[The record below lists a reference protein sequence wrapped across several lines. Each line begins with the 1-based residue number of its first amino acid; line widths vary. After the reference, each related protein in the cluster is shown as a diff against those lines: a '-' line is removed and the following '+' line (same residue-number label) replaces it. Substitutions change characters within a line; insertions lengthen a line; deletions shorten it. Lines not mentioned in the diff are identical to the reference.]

1 MNNSQ
6 KKRIA
11 NNIHQPVL
19 LMSCKRRT
27 PIARFGTSKKSPAN
41 GIKPTREENKNHH
54 QYSDLLER
62 PEKSKY
68 RWNPKAIAPAR
79 LTIGMNP
86 PEKNAKKATQINYS
100 KLSASSNPILW
111 RQVI

>member
-1 MNNSQ
+1 
-6 KKRIA
+6 
-11 NNIHQPVL
+11 
-19 LMSCKRRT
+19 MSCKRRT
-27 PIARFGTSKKSPAN
+27 PIARFGMSKKSPTN

-79 LTIGMNP
+79 LTIVMNP
-86 PEKNAKKATQINYS
+86 PEKNAKEVITVNYS
-100 KLSASSNPILW
+100 RLSAL
-111 RQVI
+111 Q